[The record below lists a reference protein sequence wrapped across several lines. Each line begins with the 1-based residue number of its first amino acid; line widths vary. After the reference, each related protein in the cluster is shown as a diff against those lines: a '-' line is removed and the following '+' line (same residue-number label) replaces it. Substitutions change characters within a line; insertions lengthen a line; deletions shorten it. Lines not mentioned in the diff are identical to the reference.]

1 MSFESNTTL
10 ADIKVNNNCAIAV
23 MYCILIITI
32 CIYSIDIYAEY
43 VTSRVLSDLLDRGVT
58 IEW

>member
-10 ADIKVNNNCAIAV
+10 ADTKVNNNCAIVV

-32 CIYSIDIYAEY
+32 CIYSIDIYVEY
-43 VTSRVLSDLLDRGVT
+43 LTSGVLSDLDRGVA
-58 IEW
+58 IES

>member
-10 ADIKVNNNCAIAV
+10 TDTKVNNNCAIAV

-32 CIYSIDIYAEY
+32 HLYSIDICVKY
-43 VTSRVLSDLLDRGVT
+43 VTSGVLSNLLDRGVT
-58 IEW
+58 IE

>member
-10 ADIKVNNNCAIAV
+10 ADTKVNNDCAIAI

-32 CIYSIDIYAEY
+32 CIYSIDIYVEY
-43 VTSRVLSDLLDRGVT
+43 LTSGVLSDLDRGVA
-58 IEW
+58 IES

>member
-23 MYCILIITI
+23 MYCILIITTI
-32 CIYSIDIYAEY
+32 CIYSIDIYGEY
-43 VTSRVLSDLLDRGVT
+43 LTSGVLSDLLDRGVT
-58 IEW
+58 IE